1 MFLFLLMSIKRNMF
15 FLLNYMFDLLF
26 LVLYFITYRLLE
38 RLIIFK
44 HLLGFFNYFLTVTI
58 TLAIIISLQNV
69 IPLSK
74 LCYLLLF
81 SFHIPFLYS
90 LEEAVQLLEA
100 FL

>member
-26 LVLYFITYRLLE
+26 LVLYFITYRLLA
-38 RLIIFK
+38 RLFIFK
-44 HLLGFFNYFLTVTI
+44 HLFGFFNYFLTVTI